1 MKMFFEIESVE
12 DAQEFHKALAV
23 LVGTAPTLPEEAK
36 VEYEKAEA
44 APNATE
50 PDTADVEDVEEAE
63 EEEQE
68 ELELVDV
75 KRAIREFENGT
86 KHPAVKKAMRSYKVK
101 TLKELDPEDYAPF
114 IAKLESLAAE
124 SEDEDVEEVIPPKSK
139 AVGKKDK
146 AKVES
151 DDEEDEAYTEATLRT
166 LTRPIIRAKQ
176 SGKIRGI
183 LRENYGVEK
192 MGDLDEDDY
201 EAFADDIKALIKE
214 LGL

>member
-1 MKMFFEIESVE
+1 M
-12 DAQEFHKALAV
+12 ALS
-23 LVGTAPTLPEEAK
+23 
-36 VEYEKAEA
+36 
-44 APNATE
+44 
-50 PDTADVEDVEEAE
+50 
-63 EEEQE
+63 
-68 ELELVDV
+68 
-75 KRAIREFENGT
+75 IR
-86 KHPAVKKAMRSYKVK
+86 PLKKAMRSYKVK

-124 SEDEDVEEVIPPKSK
+124 SEDEDVEEAAPPKSK
-139 AVGKKDK
+139 AAGKKDK

-151 DDEEDEAYTEATLRT
+151 DDDEDEAYTEDTLRT